1 MPLERRLANVQR
13 CLAGLEAG
21 CGSQH
26 IAWQIA

>member
-1 MPLERRLANVQR
+1 MPLELANVQR